1 MTFFNP
7 AQLRV
12 LKSGWII
19 AIFAWL
25 LLFIPHAPGYIVNTL
40 TITGLL
46 SWEFIVSRRWKDFLI
61 MVSVSVIAFS
71 LQHVL
76 MSHLPDGNPAAA
88 GALSHLNLFAAYLVA
103 ITTHY
108 HLMGIDNKFAAGLLA
123 TAIFYLLPKTGN
135 PFSSNYLLTGTFMKE
150 GIYLASSLILLYMK
164 VVCYYVIIF
173 LVENGY
179 RLRHFLERL
188 PSKVQVYTKW
198 EYLFMW
204 MVLFFAYMGCIGDLS
219 TRVRLLFEGGQM
231 PEESTPMSILFV
243 IATVFF
249 LYVGAIM
256 LRNVIIGR
264 ALTIGQYSPWML
276 LAHLLPVVN
285 IIAAITCFFSPEKR
299 ETHMKN
305 AAGYLQAKRQ
315 YARIA
320 MIVLGIVITAYNI
333 YVMLFVPTGLQLVA
347 IGILAVLYL
356 LKIGAY
362 LKLSASK
369 TFVYIVVGLNI
380 LTVAYAFNDYFIFY
394 LALIYLYYYFLIE
407 TFYPELEA
415 EDIMEITDRE

>member
-7 AQLRV
+7 YQLRV
-12 LKSGWII
+12 LKSGWIM
-19 AIFAWL
+19 AILAWL

-46 SWEFIVSRRWKDFLI
+46 SWEFAVSRRWKDFSI
-61 MVSVSVIAFS
+61 MVLVSGIAFS
-71 LQHVL
+71 LQHLL
-76 MSHLPDGNPAAA
+76 MQHLPDGNPAAA
-88 GALSHLNLFAAYLVA
+88 GALSHLNLFAAFLVA

-108 HLMGIDNKFAAGLLA
+108 HLMGIDNKFSAGLLA

-135 PFSSNYLLTGTFMKE
+135 PFSSNYVFTGTFMKE
-150 GIYLASSLILLYMK
+150 SIFMAASLILLYMK
-164 VVCYYVIIF
+164 IVCYYVILF

-179 RLRHFLERL
+179 RLRHFMERL
-188 PSKVQVYTKW
+188 PSKVQVYNRW

-204 MVLFFAYMGCIGDLS
+204 MMLFFTYMGCIGDLS
-219 TRVRLLFEGGQM
+219 TRVHMLFEGQQM
-231 PEESTPMSILFV
+231 PEESTPMSILFMM
-243 IATVFF
+243 ASVFF
-249 LYVGAIM
+249 LYAGAIM
-256 LRNVIIGR
+256 LRNVITGR
-264 ALTIGQYSPWML
+264 SLTIGYYSPWML
-276 LAHLLPVVN
+276 LLHLLPVVN
-285 IIAAITCFFSPEKR
+285 IIAAITCFFAPEKR

-305 AAGYLQAKRQ
+305 AVSYLQAKRA
-315 YARIA
+315 YARKA
-320 MIVLGIVITAYNI
+320 MIVLGLLITAYNI
-333 YVMLFVPTGLQLVA
+333 YTMLFVPTGLRLVA
-347 IGILAVLYL
+347 ISILAVLYL

-362 LKLSASK
+362 LKLNASRI
-369 TFVYIVVGLNI
+369 FVYIVVLLNI

>member
-19 AIFAWL
+19 AVIAWL
-25 LLFIPHAPGYIVNTL
+25 LLFVPHAPGYIVNTL

-46 SWEFIVSRRWKDFLI
+46 SWEFVVSRRWKDFFI
-61 MVSVSVIAFS
+61 MVLVSGIAFS

-76 MSHLPDGNPAAA
+76 MNHLPDGNPAAA
-88 GALSHLNLFAAYLVA
+88 GALGHLNLFAAYIVV

-108 HLMGIDNKFAAGLLA
+108 HLMGIENKFSAGLLA

-135 PFSSNYLLTGTFMKE
+135 PFSSNYPLTGTLSEVAQMT
-150 GIYLASSLILLYMK
+150 ATLIVLYMK
-164 VVCYYVIIF
+164 VLSYYVIIF

-179 RLRHFLERL
+179 RLRHFMERL
-188 PSKVQVYTKW
+188 PSKVQVFNRW
-198 EYLFMW
+198 EYLFIW

-219 TRVRLLFEGGQM
+219 TRVHLLFEGQQM
-231 PEESTPMSILFV
+231 PQESTPMSILFM
-243 IATVFF
+243 IGSVFF

-256 LRNVIIGR
+256 LRNVITGR
-264 ALTIGQYSPWML
+264 ALTIGHYSPWVL
-276 LAHLLPVVN
+276 LLHLLPVVN
-285 IIAAITCFFSPEKR
+285 IGAAIYCFLAPEVR

-305 AAGYLQAKRQ
+305 AASYLQTKRQ

-320 MIVLGIVITAYNI
+320 MIVLGLVITGYNI
-333 YVMLFVPTGLQLVA
+333 YTMLFVPTGLRLVA
-347 IGILAVLYL
+347 ISILAFLYL

-362 LKLSASK
+362 LKLSAGK
-369 TFVYIVVGLNI
+369 TFVYIVIGLNI

>member
-19 AIFAWL
+19 AVLAWL

-46 SWEFIVSRRWKDFLI
+46 SWEFIVSRRWKDFFI
-61 MVSVSVIAFS
+61 MALVSVIAFS

-76 MSHLPDGNPAAA
+76 MNHLPDGNPAAA
-88 GALSHLNLFAAYLVA
+88 GALSHLNLFAAYLVT

-108 HLMGIDNKFAAGLLA
+108 HLMGIENKFSAGLLA

-135 PFSSNYLLTGTFMKE
+135 PFNSNYVLTGTFMKE
-150 GIYLASSLILLYMK
+150 GLYFAASLILLYMK
-164 VVCYYVIIF
+164 VVCYYVILF

-188 PSKVQVYTKW
+188 PSKVQVYTRW

-204 MVLFFAYMGCIGDLS
+204 MVLFFAYMGCIGDVS
-219 TRVRLLFEGGQM
+219 TRVRMLFEGQQM
-231 PEESTPMSILFV
+231 PEESTPMSILFM
-243 IATVFF
+243 IASVFF

-256 LRNVIIGR
+256 LRNVITGR
-264 ALTIGQYSPWML
+264 ALTIGHYSPWML
-276 LAHLLPVVN
+276 LVHLLPVVN

-305 AAGYLQAKRQ
+305 AASYLQAKRR
-315 YARIA
+315 YARIT
-320 MIVLGIVITAYNI
+320 MIVLGIVITGYNI

-347 IGILAVLYL
+347 IGILAILYL

>member
-19 AIFAWL
+19 AMLVWL

-46 SWEFIVSRRWKDFLI
+46 SWEFIVSRRWKDALI
-61 MVSVSVIAFS
+61 MILVSVIAFS
-71 LQHVL
+71 LQHLL
-76 MSHLPDGNPAAA
+76 MGHLPDGNPAAA

-108 HLMGIDNKFAAGLLA
+108 HLMGIDNKFSAGLLA

-150 GIYLASSLILLYMK
+150 GVYLASSLILLYMK
-164 VVCYYVIIF
+164 VICYYVIIF

-179 RLRHFLERL
+179 RLRHFMERL

-219 TRVRLLFEGGQM
+219 TRVRMLFEGQQM
-231 PEESTPMSILFV
+231 PEESTPMSILFM
-243 IATVFF
+243 IAAVFF

-264 ALTIGQYSPWML
+264 ALTIGHYSPWML

-285 IIAAITCFFSPEKR
+285 VIAAITCFFSPEKR

-305 AAGYLQAKRQ
+305 AAGYLQTKRQ

-320 MIVLGIVITAYNI
+320 MIVLGIVITGYNI

-415 EDIMEITDRE
+415 EDVMEVTDRE